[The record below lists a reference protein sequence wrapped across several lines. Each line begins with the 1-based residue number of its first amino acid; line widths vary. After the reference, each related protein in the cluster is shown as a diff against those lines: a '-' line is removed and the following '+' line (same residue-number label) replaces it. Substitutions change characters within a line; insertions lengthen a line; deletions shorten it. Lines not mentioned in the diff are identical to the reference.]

1 MRKWED
7 IVKDKM
13 EEPEGA
19 LPESVFAEF
28 CARWEAAM
36 AVPSKRR
43 FPLVWAVV
51 PAVAAG
57 LAAVLLLHK
66 PSVPEGDIQIIQ
78 QPLTT
83 VAVVADTT
91 TVNEPEQTTPLI
103 AQVVT
108 PKVARQAVVKPQEV
122 EIVENVEPAEED
134 TATTIDDKATQADVP
149 QTDMPDTIDKET
161 PDRPITTTTSP
172 FIPER
177 TKATPVKMKVG
188 PAAGMIAGGGLLAA
202 IIPLIP
208 GAATEM
214 DNAPMADSDK
224 PNNADNKYPMSRQE
238 AIEVILDN
246 MPADTIYSAT
256 TGRTSRELFFLRE
269 KRCEVREH
277 DFLNVGSMGHAS
289 SVALGIAL
297 CTEKPVVVLDGDSAA
312 IMHMGALTM
321 ASKVS
326 APNFLHIVL
335 NNGAHESVGGQPSAG
350 HLLDWT
356 IIAEACGYATFGK
369 AIESKEELIE
379 AVNTLRTAGKAAFI
393 DCRIHKGL
401 ATKLPPIIFDH
412 REAIDHLIAYL
423 NK

>member
-7 IVKDKM
+7 IIKDKM

-28 CARWEAAM
+28 RARREAAS
-36 AVPSKRR
+36 AAPAPKR
-43 FPLVWAVV
+43 FPLMWAVV

-57 LAAVLLLHK
+57 LATVLILHR
-66 PSVPEGDIQIIQ
+66 PSATEGEIQIIQ
-78 QPLTT
+78 QPLTP
-83 VAVVADTT
+83 VAVVTDST
-91 TVNEPEQTTPLI
+91 TVAEPEQTTPLI

-208 GAATEM
+208 GAGTEM

-224 PNNADNKYPMSRQE
+224 PGGTVTHWECRSLFPAESGFLGQVPPKRQGLLYDRAQLFPVQVFVYLFSFGRKDSE
-238 AIEVILDN
+238 CALPGNPCTPGLD
-246 MPADTIYSAT
+246 TC
-256 TGRTSRELFFLRE
+256 LQQ
-269 KRCEVREH
+269 
-277 DFLNVGSMGHAS
+277 
-289 SVALGIAL
+289 
-297 CTEKPVVVLDGDSAA
+297 
-312 IMHMGALTM
+312 M
-321 ASKVS
+321 A
-326 APNFLHIVL
+326 
-335 NNGAHESVGGQPSAG
+335 
-350 HLLDWT
+350 
-356 IIAEACGYATFGK
+356 GY
-369 AIESKEELIE
+369 I
-379 AVNTLRTAGKAAFI
+379 RRW
-393 DCRIHKGL
+393 RI
-401 ATKLPPIIFDH
+401 
-412 REAIDHLIAYL
+412 
-423 NK
+423 

>member
-28 CARWEAAM
+28 RARREAVTA
-36 AVPSKRR
+36 APAQKR

-78 QPLTT
+78 QPSAP
-83 VAVVADTT
+83 VAVVTDTT
-91 TVNEPEQTTPLI
+91 TVDEPGQTTPLI

-149 QTDMPDTIDKET
+149 QTDVPESVDEET

-172 FIPER
+172 FIPESAK
-177 TKATPVKMKVG
+177 TSPVKMKVG

-202 IIPLIP
+202 IIPPIL
-208 GAATEM
+208 GDGTKM
-214 DNAPMADSDK
+214 DNVPMAQSDRPGETVVLTPDPPK
-224 PNNADNKYPMSRQE
+224 DERTGSADHYFPLK
-238 AIEVILDN
+238 VGL
-246 MPADTIYSAT
+246 SARFPINDRFSFT
-256 TGRTSRELFFLRE
+256 TGLDYSWYKSSFTYSVSGE
-269 KRCEVREH
+269 KIQNAH
-277 DFLNVGSMGHAS
+277 YI
-289 SVALGIAL
+289 GI
-297 CTEKPVVVLDGDSAA
+297 P
-312 IMHMGALTM
+312 MR
-321 ASKVS
+321 
-326 APNFLHIVL
+326 
-335 NNGAHESVGGQPSAG
+335 
-350 HLLDWT
+350 LDWT
-356 IIAEACGYATFGK
+356 LALGRWLDVYLGGGLEGNYCLGATLAGERVAKDGFSASLLGAGGIQFKITEKLGVFIEPELTWNITPKNQVLESYRTKNPLMFSVSSGLRITIGK
-369 AIESKEELIE
+369 
-379 AVNTLRTAGKAAFI
+379 
-393 DCRIHKGL
+393 
-401 ATKLPPIIFDH
+401 
-412 REAIDHLIAYL
+412 
-423 NK
+423 

>member
-7 IVKDKM
+7 IIKDKM

-28 CARWEAAM
+28 CARREAA
-36 AVPSKRR
+36 AAAPAKKR
-43 FPLVWAVV
+43 FPPVWAVA

-78 QPLTT
+78 QPLTP
-83 VAVVADTT
+83 VAVVTDST
-91 TVNEPEQTTPLI
+91 TVAEPWQTTPLI

-224 PNNADNKYPMSRQE
+224 PGGTVVLTPDPPKDERIGNAVHYFPLKVGFSVRFPLKDRVSF
-238 AIEVILDN
+238 
-246 MPADTIYSAT
+246 T
-256 TGRTSRELFFLRE
+256 TGLNYSRYRSSFTYSLSGE
-269 KRCEVREH
+269 KIQNAH
-277 DFLNVGSMGHAS
+277 Y
-289 SVALGIAL
+289 LGI
-297 CTEKPVVVLDGDSAA
+297 PVR
-312 IMHMGALTM
+312 
-321 ASKVS
+321 
-326 APNFLHIVL
+326 
-335 NNGAHESVGGQPSAG
+335 
-350 HLLDWT
+350 LDWT
-356 IIAEACGYATFGK
+356 
-369 AIESKEELIE
+369 
-379 AVNTLRTAGKAAFI
+379 
-393 DCRIHKGL
+393 L
-401 ATKLPPIIFDH
+401 AS
-412 REAIDHLIAYL
+412 
-423 NK
+423 NKWLDIYVGGGFEGDFCL